1 MKYLEV
7 MKEEI
12 NKGKRALKMHTA
24 ENLEEGKTRVLW
36 NWQGGMSVWCVERE
50 TAKPQ
55 VI

>member
-36 NWQGGMSVWCVERE
+36 NWQGGMSV
-50 TAKPQ
+50 
-55 VI
+55 